1 MAIQGVTTVQFRFKD
16 TKIGENLADGLETTV
31 VLSQYSVKIIAQYE
45 GVIDVRVL
53 GGIEQG
59 HVGML
64 RADVA
69 QIVHGGIGVE
79 LGDVTHAEFREF
91 GGVMA
96 EPFAQE
102 ERERRPSATGPT
114 PHALSSCREATGD
127 PPAPD
132 TRPAQSALH
141 IYV

>member
-1 MAIQGVTTVQFRFKD
+1 M
-16 TKIGENLADGLETTV
+16 
-31 VLSQYSVKIIAQYE
+31 
-45 GVIDVRVL
+45 RVL
-53 GGIEQG
+53 GGVEQG

-64 RADVA
+64 RADAA

-79 LGDVTHAEFREF
+79 FGDVTYAEFREF

-102 ERERRPSATGPT
+102 GRGGRRPSATGPT
-114 PHALSSCREATGD
+114 PHAPSSCREATGD

-132 TRPAQSALH
+132 TRPTQSALH

>member
-1 MAIQGVTTVQFRFKD
+1 MI
-16 TKIGENLADGLETTV
+16 
-31 VLSQYSVKIIAQYE
+31 QYSIKIIAQHE

-102 ERERRPSATGPT
+102 GRGSDVLQPQVQRRTLFRHAARPQAIAPITHLIDNP
-114 PHALSSCREATGD
+114 PHTALSAFIKTKPVDLTMNTFDRGKAVRLDDITKSC
-127 PPAPD
+127 
-132 TRPAQSALH
+132 
-141 IYV
+141 

>member
-1 MAIQGVTTVQFRFKD
+1 M
-16 TKIGENLADGLETTV
+16 
-31 VLSQYSVKIIAQYE
+31 
-45 GVIDVRVL
+45 RVL

-102 ERERRPSATGPT
+102 GRGATSFSHRSNAARSFVMPRGHRR
-114 PHALSSCREATGD
+114 

-132 TRPAQSALH
+132 TRPTQSALH
-141 IYV
+141 IYRLIAIPIRPMIGVRLPEVKGRRDPSTRSISGCSV